1 MTMNNDQLAT
11 ALGSLGYPGLS
22 HLQSSEPVDPA
33 AVLLDAIDRDGLDPR
48 VREGLPWIP
57 RAFPDL
63 NWDWLIAEAQH
74 RNLQNRLGFIV
85 ALAALSC
92 HYLAVHYKLMAITE
106 RLAEIRRNEWDT
118 LANQSMTKAERA
130 FVHSLR
136 YPIAER
142 WHIDSDLELTVHAT
156 PRVGESFEV
165 RVDRWQIMPPRE
177 VCGHLRIRTGDLV
190 RLALT
195 EDGVLMTSEYFRRPE
210 KAQDEE

>member
-1 MTMNNDQLAT
+1 MEIFMKDDELAI
-11 ALGSLGYPGLS
+11 AIGSLGYPGFS
-22 HLQSSEPVDPA
+22 HLRSGEPVDPA
-33 AVLLDAIDRDGLDPR
+33 AVLLDAIDRDELDPR

-63 NWDWLIAEAQH
+63 NWDWLIAEAQR

-85 ALAALSC
+85 DLAALSSS
-92 HYLAVHYKLMAITE
+92 YLAVHQKLTAVTE
-106 RLAEIRRNEWDT
+106 RIAEIRRDEWDT
-118 LANQSMTKAERA
+118 LSNQSMTKDERA

-136 YPIAER
+136 FPIAER
-142 WHIDSDLELTVHAT
+142 WHIDSDLELVVHASS
-156 PRVGESFEV
+156 RVGESFEV

-190 RLALT
+190 RLTLT

-210 KAQDEE
+210 KT